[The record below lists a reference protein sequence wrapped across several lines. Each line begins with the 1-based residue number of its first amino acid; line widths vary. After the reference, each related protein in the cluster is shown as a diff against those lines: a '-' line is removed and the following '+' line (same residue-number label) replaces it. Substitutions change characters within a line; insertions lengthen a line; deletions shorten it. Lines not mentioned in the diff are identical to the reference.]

1 MQLKQTVQIKTHA
14 YERALQRDLNG
25 NRKRMSINCVFVFAS
40 NTLNI
45 CTHTKG
51 FQQNIFMKM
60 EFIYFYASNFLQSSV
75 PR

>member
-25 NRKRMSINCVFVFAS
+25 NRKRMRINCVFVFA
-40 NTLNI
+40 
-45 CTHTKG
+45 HTKG

-75 PR
+75 PC